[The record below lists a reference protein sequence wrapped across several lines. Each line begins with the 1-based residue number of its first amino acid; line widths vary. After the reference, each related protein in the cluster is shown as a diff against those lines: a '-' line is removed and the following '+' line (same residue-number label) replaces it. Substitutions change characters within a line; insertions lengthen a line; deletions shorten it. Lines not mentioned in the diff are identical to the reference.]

1 MGDIPWATVLTIAS
15 AVLGILIPVGAF
27 LWEFVFVGRK
37 RLGYRVQ
44 VDTTA
49 ASEVTSQH
57 AVGWQELL
65 GQANG
70 ERLRDPSFVL
80 VRIENKGTTNIDER
94 DYSTL
99 QDNPVGVRIR
109 FPDRRVVAMTVTDLT
124 GVDSHD
130 FVPGPGFGVDNFE
143 EEDSGL
149 KHGEIRLPKVPLNEE
164 HHYKVMAVLERG
176 SPDGAP
182 PRNVNG
188 DNPSFARPVVDSA
201 VKGGVVK
208 RQIEETES
216 RTGTPRR
223 VKVLVLCLIFVVGVQ
238 PFLFLNWFSSN
249 VPLDCATGNV
259 TIVGSTAFRP
269 VLEEAVHSYDGKCPD
284 AHFAFATE
292 GSQAGLGTL
301 DRVGRTKPAKATDYV
316 AFSDGP
322 KDPGAYPRLIQRPI
336 GFALFT
342 LVANPNAGVDDLPR
356 DEIRD
361 LFVSGKY
368 SNWKQLNGFNVPISI
383 VDRGAGSGTRNTF
396 QAHVLDG
403 RVEQNYNSDDC
414 QNRKPGTANR
424 TVRCQL
430 NSTDDVLD
438 TVART
443 DGAIGYAELGAATA
457 RSDVRL
463 VRIDGQEASLA
474 GSEHGAYP
482 FGETEY
488 AYTYRQPGPD
498 SLSASFLR
506 FLTNKIGQ
514 DVIRNGGDRPCADL
528 DNPVLCHPDGE

>member
-1 MGDIPWATVLTIAS
+1 MGNFPWQNVLAI
-15 AVLGILIPVGAF
+15 LGVLIPIVAF
-27 LWEFVFVGRK
+27 LWEFAVIGRK

-44 VDTTA
+44 MDTTT

-57 AVGWQELL
+57 AVGWRELL
-65 GQANG
+65 GRANG
-70 ERLRDPSFVL
+70 EPLKDPSFVL
-80 VRIENKGTTNIDER
+80 VRIENNGTTNIDEDDYATLR
-94 DYSTL
+94 D
-99 QDNPVGVRIR
+99 DPVGIHIR
-109 FPDRRVVAMTVTDLT
+109 FPDRRVVAMAVTEISE
-124 GVDSHD
+124 GVQPENFAHGS
-130 FVPGPGFGVDNFE
+130 GLGVQNSE

-149 KHGEIRLPKVPLNEE
+149 RHGEIQLPKVPLNPD

-176 SPDGAP
+176 SPNGAP
-182 PRNVNG
+182 PKT
-188 DNPSFARPVVDSA
+188 FAAPEVDGTI
-201 VKGGVVK
+201 KGGVVK
-208 RQIEETES
+208 RQIEKTES
-216 RTGTPRR
+216 RTGTPWWA
-223 VKVLVLCLIFVVGVQ
+223 KALIYALIVIVGLQ
-238 PFLFLNWFSSN
+238 PFVFSKWFTN
-249 VPLDCATGNV
+249 HVPLDCATGNV

-269 VLEEAVHSYDGKCPD
+269 VLEEAVRSYDDKCPG

-301 DRVGRTKPAKATDYV
+301 DRIGRADPAKTGDYV

-322 KDPGAYPRLIQRPI
+322 KEPGAYPRLIQRPI
-336 GFALFT
+336 GYALFT
-342 LVANPNAGVDDLPR
+342 LIANPKAGIDDLPR

-368 SNWKQLNGFNVPISI
+368 TNWKQLNGFNVPISI
-383 VDRGAGSGTRNTF
+383 ADRNASSGTRSTF

-424 TVRCQL
+424 TVRCEL
-430 NSTDDVLD
+430 NSTDAVLD

-457 RSDVRL
+457 RRDVRL

-528 DNPVLCHPDGE
+528 QNPVLCHPDGE

>member
-1 MGDIPWATVLTIAS
+1 MQSLIAN
-15 AVLGILIPVGAF
+15 VLGIVAVLIAVFAF
-27 LWEFVFVGRK
+27 LWEFILLRTR

-44 VDTTA
+44 MDTTVTGQVA
-49 ASEVTSQH
+49 AQLNPEWTR
-57 AVGWQELL
+57 LL
-65 GQANG
+65 GKMNNPSLVL
-70 ERLRDPSFVL
+70 LRFENTGVADIDSNHYIADP
-80 VRIENKGTTNIDER
+80 
-94 DYSTL
+94 
-99 QDNPVGVRIR
+99 GVKAGIRVR
-109 FPDRRVVAMTVTDLT
+109 FPGRRVVAMAVTELSDGL
-124 GVDSHD
+124 
-130 FVPGPGFGVDNFE
+130 GPLNFTT
-143 EEDSGL
+143 DSGL
-149 KHGEIRLPKVPLNEE
+149 DKREVEDRNTGQIHGEIDVPKVPLNR
-164 HHYKVMAVLERG
+164 HGHYKVMALLERT
-176 SPDGAP
+176 SL
-182 PRNVNG
+182 NG
-188 DNPSFARPVVDSA
+188 TADASLEISGGI
-201 VKGGVVK
+201 KGGRFGGGVE
-208 RQIEETES
+208 QTES
-216 RTGTPRR
+216 RTGTPRWA
-223 VKVLVLCLIFVVGVQ
+223 KGLIYVLAILLVVQ
-238 PFLFLNWFSSN
+238 PVIFLRWFSGSA
-249 VPLDCATGNV
+249 PLDCATGNV

-269 VLEEAVHSYDGKCPD
+269 VLEEAVRSYDGKCPD
-284 AHFAFATE
+284 AHFSFASE

-301 DRVGRTKPAKATDYV
+301 DRIGRTKPAKAADYV

-322 KDPGAYPRLIQRPI
+322 KEPGAYPRLIQRPI

-342 LVANPNAGVDDLPR
+342 LVANPNAGIDDLPR
-356 DEIRD
+356 NEIRD

-383 VDRGAGSGTRNTF
+383 VDRSAGSGTRNTF
-396 QAHVLDG
+396 QTHVLDG

-430 NSTDDVLD
+430 DSTDDVLD

-457 RSDVRL
+457 RRDVRL